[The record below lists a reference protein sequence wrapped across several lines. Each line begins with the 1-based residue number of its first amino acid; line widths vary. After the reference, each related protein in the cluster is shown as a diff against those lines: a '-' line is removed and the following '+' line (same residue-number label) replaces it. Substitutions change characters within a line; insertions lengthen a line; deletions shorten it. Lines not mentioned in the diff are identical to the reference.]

1 MPMFQHQYAQI
12 TTQCGH
18 NRGQMAAGVTAAGLT
33 INDLA
38 RIGAKTSKR
47 FMVKQPNL
55 AAK

>member
-1 MPMFQHQYAQI
+1 MFQHQYAQI